1 MSNKPCIGITVGDFN
16 GIGPEL
22 ILKSLS
28 NELIF
33 NYCTP
38 VVYANTYV
46 FKFYA
51 ELLGYPMLNFNI
63 IRKATDIKQGVVNI
77 RVCNTD
83 HIKITPG
90 TPSTEAGKFAFES
103 LKLAVSDVKEGVIE
117 NLLTGPIDKKSTTD
131 AGLEFN
137 GHTQY
142 FANEFNSNV
151 QMLLIADEIRVAM
164 VTGHTALN
172 EVAQNLSTEK
182 ILESIKSLNENLKS
196 DFGIV
201 KPKIA
206 VLGMNPHG
214 GDQGLMGR
222 EELDMIS
229 PAIKQAEKEGI
240 LVIGPYPPDGFF
252 GSANSNKFDAVL
264 GMYHDQ
270 VLIPFKQ
277 VAFSEGIN
285 YTAGLPI
292 IRTSPDHGTA
302 YDIAGKGVANTA
314 SFINALYLINKIH
327 RNRLSYY
334 DSNVTPLK
342 FRDHRREKF
351 SIGVPDLR

>member
-1 MSNKPCIGITVGDFN
+1 MNNKPCIGITVGDFN
-16 GIGPEL
+16 GVGPEL

-38 VVYANTYV
+38 VVYASTYV

-51 ELLGYPMLNFNI
+51 ELLGYPLLNFNI
-63 IRKATDIKQGVVNI
+63 VRKAADVKHGVINI

-83 HIKITPG
+83 RILITPG
-90 TPSTEAGKFAFES
+90 TPSTEAGKFAYDS
-103 LKLAVSDVKEGVIE
+103 LKLAVSDIKDGIIE
-117 NLLTGPIDKKSTTD
+117 NLLTAPIDKKSTTD

-151 QMLLIADEIRVAM
+151 QMLLLADEIKVAM
-164 VTGHTALN
+164 VTGHTALT
-172 EVAQNLSTEK
+172 EVTQHLSIEK

-222 EELDMIS
+222 EELDIIA
-229 PAIKQAEKEGI
+229 PAKQK
-240 LVIGPYPPDGFF
+240 V
-252 GSANSNKFDAVL
+252 S
-264 GMYHDQ
+264 
-270 VLIPFKQ
+270 
-277 VAFSEGIN
+277 
-285 YTAGLPI
+285 
-292 IRTSPDHGTA
+292 
-302 YDIAGKGVANTA
+302 
-314 SFINALYLINKIH
+314 
-327 RNRLSYY
+327 
-334 DSNVTPLK
+334 
-342 FRDHRREKF
+342 
-351 SIGVPDLR
+351 